1 VKPLDEIMRC
11 FTDTIDEFWRDL
23 PQAPNA
29 ISDTPWPSQ
38 QLRIADGMA
47 AVARRVPIDR
57 QDKEQWGV
65 RSGFQDFLSLRIVCQ
80 HLPDEIVEAS
90 QWCRQATNVL
100 FLLFSQQPSS
110 LSFPVCRV

>member
-1 VKPLDEIMRC
+1 MRC

-29 ISDTPWPSQ
+29 ISDTLGPAGFAP
-38 QLRIADGMA
+38 LRIADGMA

-110 LSFPVCRV
+110 FSFPVCRV

>member
-1 VKPLDEIMRC
+1 MNSGGTCRKSQTRFPIPLAQ
-11 FTDTIDEFWRDL
+11 
-23 PQAPNA
+23 PA
-29 ISDTPWPSQ
+29 
-38 QLRIADGMA
+38 LRIKIVGGLLVD
-47 AVARRVPIDR
+47 RRVPIDR

-100 FLLFSQQPSS
+100 FLLLSQQPLHSPN
-110 LSFPVCRV
+110 PVWEMFS

>member
-1 VKPLDEIMRC
+1 MVD
-11 FTDTIDEFWRDL
+11 
-23 PQAPNA
+23 
-29 ISDTPWPSQ
+29 
-38 QLRIADGMA
+38 
-47 AVARRVPIDR
+47 RRVPIDR

-100 FLLFSQQPSS
+100 FLLLSQQPLHSPFQFGKCLLAS
-110 LSFPVCRV
+110 

>member
-1 VKPLDEIMRC
+1 MKSCAVSQTRSTNSGGTCRKPQTRFLIP
-11 FTDTIDEFWRDL
+11 L
-23 PQAPNA
+23 AQPA
-29 ISDTPWPSQ
+29 
-38 QLRIADGMA
+38 LRIADGRA
-47 AVARRVPIDR
+47 AVSARRVPIDR

-110 LSFPVCRV
+110 FSFPACRV